1 MPYLHGFVQEV
12 FRLWPSV
19 PYDPK
24 FAVEEDTLPSGY
36 RIPAGSNVLY
46 CPYVMGRR
54 GDLWPEPE
62 VLRPERWMPGEGGAA
77 VRDAFTFPVFQG
89 GSRVCLGLSMATFE
103 VKMLVCLMVQR
114 FRFRLAG
121 ASAERV
127 EKLVNVTLSV
137 KGGLNVLLEER

>member
-1 MPYLHGFVQEV
+1 
-12 FRLWPSV
+12 
-19 PYDPK
+19 
-24 FAVEEDTLPSGY
+24 
-36 RIPAGSNVLY
+36 
-46 CPYVMGRR
+46 MGRVRAREDGTGAGRELAPVRALPHLRSRFACKAPRFAIRLLCSRTCFR
-54 GDLWPEPE
+54 GTPKQ
-62 VLRPERWMPGEGGAA
+62 LRTAGYTLKEMKA
-77 VRDAFTFPVFQG
+77 
-89 GSRVCLGLSMATFE
+89 ATFE